1 VAGFDDNWFSRLSR
15 PRLTTVHQDVVEK
28 GKAAADMLMHLIH
41 KETVPS
47 VEILLPVRLELRDTV
62 AEPFGV

>member
-1 VAGFDDNWFSRLSR
+1 
-15 PRLTTVHQDVVEK
+15 
-28 GKAAADMLMHLIH
+28 MLMHLIH